1 MAAED
6 ASDDADATGAPD
18 TARNHGTQE
27 RTGWRQ
33 GSGIRGIGIGIK
45 KPEIPRGWWKWV
57 TLLLLVAQNS
67 ATSIVTGIS
76 RTPVAGGGP
85 LYTSS
90 VAVLLAEFMKLPI
103 CLAIIA
109 FDTGGMGNMARSV
122 WQEVFV
128 NWRDTLSMAVPALC
142 YSLQNL
148 LFFVALSHMSAPAY
162 QLWSQTKTLC
172 TALFFVTYLK
182 GKLRWNQWVSL
193 ALLSAGVGWVQGGD
207 AASASASLLGIG
219 AVLASSLLSGFANVY
234 LEKRIKRQDTTIW
247 VRNVQLG
254 LFGIPQSASLLLADR
269 ARISS
274 LGLFAGFGPLVWGV
288 VALKAAGGL
297 LVAAVVKYA
306 DNILKTFATA
316 LAIMLTCVFTP
327 ASITPRFVQGVTV
340 VLLSLPLYNDRIVDK
355 IIGFFGNDD
364 KTIEGSKA
372 AGM

>member
-1 MAAED
+1 MVA
-6 ASDDADATGAPD
+6 ADAADTGD
-18 TARNHGTQE
+18 TGVPL
-27 RTGWRQ
+27 
-33 GSGIRGIGIGIK
+33 RGIGKGIK
-45 KPEIPRGWWKWV
+45 KPLVPPATWKWI
-57 TLLLLVAQNS
+57 TLALLVVQNS
-67 ATSIVTGIS
+67 ATSIVTGAS
-76 RTPVAGGGP
+76 RVPRAGGGP

-90 VAVLLAEFMKLPI
+90 VAVLLAEIMKLPI
-103 CLAIIA
+103 CLTIIA
-109 FDTGGMGNMARSV
+109 WDTGGMRAMARTV

-148 LFFVALSHMSAPAY
+148 LFFVALSHMTAPAY

-182 GKLRWNQWVSL
+182 GKLRWNQWLSL

-207 AASASASLLGIG
+207 SASATANLLGIG
-219 AVLASSLLSGFANVY
+219 AVLASSILSGFANVY

-254 LFGIPQSASLLLADR
+254 LFGIPQSASLLVPDWGR
-269 ARISS
+269 VSS
-274 LGLFAGFGPLVWGV
+274 LGLLAGFGPQVWGV
-288 VALKAAGGL
+288 VALKALGGL

-327 ASITPRFVQGVTV
+327 EKITLRFIQGVAV
-340 VLLSLPLYNDRIVDK
+340 VVLSLPLYNDRIVTSVLD
-355 IIGFFGNDD
+355 FFRPA
-364 KTIEGSKA
+364 GSKA
-372 AGM
+372 ADK